1 MYPVLFHIGPI
12 VVPSYGVL
20 AALGVLLALGLLM
33 RTAPLAGINPNQLWN
48 LCILSL
54 FAALIGSRALLIV
67 LNWTVVRTHPAW
79 LLSLAMVHHPLLAAI
94 GAAFAIAAAVPY
106 ARAYH
111 LPLRP
116 TLDALAA
123 PLALALACE
132 QLGALLSG
140 SGYGSETNVPWAVVY
155 THPFAARWS
164 GTPLLVPVHP
174 VQAYAAAAFLLLA
187 LALWLWMPRQHQPGD
202 TGGIALLVLGA
213 SIFFT
218 EFFRDPEGRGS
229 FLSGAINGPQVASV
243 LLVLTGAVLLRQHS
257 RHPNAAESF
266 PASSSAEV
274 PHE

>member
-1 MYPVLFHIGPI
+1 VYPVFFHVGPI

-33 RTAPLAGINPNQLWN
+33 RTAQLAGVNPNQLWN

-54 FAALIGSRALLIV
+54 FVALIGSRALLIV

-79 LLSLAMVHHPLLAAI
+79 LLGLAMVHHPLLAAI
-94 GAAFAIAAAVPY
+94 GAVFGLAAALPY
-106 ARAYH
+106 ARAQH

-140 SGYGSETNVPWAVVY
+140 SGYGSETAVSWAVVY

-164 GTPLLVPVHP
+164 GTPLFVPVHP
-174 VQAYAAAAFLLLA
+174 VQAYAAVAFLVIA
-187 LALWLWMPRQHQPGD
+187 IALWLWMPHEHQRGD
-202 TGGIALLVLGA
+202 CGGIALLALGVA
-213 SIFFT
+213 IFFT

-229 FLSGAINGPQVASV
+229 LLKGALNGPQLASV
-243 LLVLTGAVLLRQHS
+243 LLVLIGAVLLREHKK
-257 RHPNAAESF
+257 PAAPVPF
-266 PASSSAEV
+266 PGNLEV